1 MREINVLRNFHL
13 CNKVYA
19 NYPKSRYPVARA
31 HAIISDLLEFAF
43 LGRWLTRGST
53 VVVLWANWLN
63 LVAYWCI
70 FFLQLLHS
78 SATSVPARQAWAIV
92 NPIKR
97 KQNVAQGKTDVVRRH
112 SNIKSLAWRLKRTG
126 KAVEPKQSA
135 TLAVRRSRPARKSK
149 EQLASSTAAVGT
161 CVTVVQRQW
170 SASS

>member
-1 MREINVLRNFHL
+1 M
-13 CNKVYA
+13 
-19 NYPKSRYPVARA
+19 
-31 HAIISDLLEFAF
+31 
-43 LGRWLTRGST
+43 
-53 VVVLWANWLN
+53 
-63 LVAYWCI
+63 
-70 FFLQLLHS
+70 
-78 SATSVPARQAWAIV
+78 

-161 CVTVVQRQW
+161 CVTVVQRQ
-170 SASS
+170 